1 MLNVILPL
9 ACALLAAPVTLLV
22 GLVRPRLTAAVAVG
36 SAAVST
42 LAVLW
47 GWARGGGSLELPWVP
62 TWGLRLE
69 FTFDGLGALYALLAT
84 GVGLLVLVYASSYLP
99 RHLHHQGR
107 PDSDALPFY
116 AFVLLFMGAMVGLA
130 FAGDLVLLFVFWDLT
145 AVASYFLIAFDRA
158 ELSARA
164 AALSAL
170 FVTGVSAVLLL
181 VGAVFLGAAYGT
193 FSVTEL
199 AERAEPGAFLT
210 GCSLLIVVAAL
221 AKCAQAPL
229 HFWLPRAMA
238 APTPVSAYLHSAAMV
253 AAGVYLLGRVYPL
266 LQFSPA
272 VLDLLVVVGFVSI
285 FMGGTLALTRDVL
298 KQLLAYSTIAQY
310 GFVVAM
316 YGLGGPYGAAGAA
329 FYVLVHALAKSA
341 LFLTAG
347 TVTEATGET
356 RLSRL
361 GGLGRSLPLLAAGSA
376 LAGATLASLP
386 LTVGFFADEF
396 FFTAA
401 LERGPFFAGLAVFAA
416 APTLAYTWRFWSGLF
431 LGARRTEAE
440 GVPRRLVLP
449 VAALGLAALV
459 GGIASGPYERLA
471 EAAGR
476 AAWGEATPL
485 SARYHLEIP
494 PEYLLALATTA
505 LGVLIILTRR
515 YWQGAALD
523 VARLSER
530 VGPEAAY
537 RWSVR
542 SLYRLSERLHGL
554 ELRNLRS
561 RAASVLLPTAL
572 LVGAGV
578 LAVPGFAP
586 YQVGPSVLTEVP
598 LALLLLVVAVS
609 AAAAVVTRGHLT
621 LTLVLSSTGFLLAVI
636 YALYGAPSVALVAV
650 LIETLLSLLLVTTLG
665 LVPPDPTQR
674 RTRGPAGSSG
684 RAARRRKLAVAGA
697 AWAFTFITAWAT
709 LSQDPAGQT
718 VADEHLR
725 LAPAAHARN
734 VVTATLADFR
744 GLDTLGEATVVALVL
759 LGVTTLLAGGGG
771 RPAGTGV
778 VALTREPAARTIK
791 RGVARVLYLP
801 VMMVAAA
808 LLVKG
813 FVEVGDGFSAGVV
826 AALGVLLRYLSTGDE
841 AQVLLVRLAVPVA
854 LAGLLLALATAALP
868 LLWGEAVLTHVPP
881 PGTTPVRLGTL
892 ELMSAALFDA
902 GVFVLVLGF
911 TVGVVAPFARLS
923 AALPD
928 KPREG
933 SGLEAGREGD
943 PEGGRA

>member
-1 MLNVILPL
+1 MLNVVLPL
-9 ACALLAAPVTLLV
+9 ACALLAAPVTFGI
-22 GLVRPRLTAAVAVG
+22 GLIRPRLTAGAAVA

-47 GWARGGGSLELPWVP
+47 GWGRGGGSIDLPWVP

-116 AFVLLFMGAMVGLA
+116 AFVLLFMGAMVGLSMSQ
-130 FAGDLVLLFVFWDLT
+130 DLVLLFVFWDLT
-145 AVASYFLIAFDRA
+145 AIASYFLIAFDRA
-158 ELSARA
+158 ALNARA
-164 AALSAL
+164 AALNAL
-170 FVTGVSAVLLL
+170 FITGVSAVLLL
-181 VGAVFLGAAYGT
+181 VGAVLLGAAYGT
-193 FSVTEL
+193 FSVPKL
-199 AERAEPGAFLT
+199 AARDEPGAFLA
-210 GCSLLIVVAAL
+210 GCNLLIVVAAL

-266 LQFSPA
+266 LLLSP
-272 VLDLLVVVGFVSI
+272 VILDLLVVVGFVSI

-310 GFVVAM
+310 GFVVAL

-347 TVTEATGET
+347 TVTEATGGET
-356 RLSRL
+356 RLSKL
-361 GGLGRSLPLLAAGSA
+361 GGLGQSLPLLAAGSA

-401 LERGPFFAGLAVFAA
+401 LERGPFFAGLAVCAA

-431 LGARRTEAE
+431 LGVRRTKAE
-440 GVPRRLVLP
+440 SVPRRLVLP
-449 VAALGLAALV
+449 VAALGFAALV
-459 GGIASGPYERLA
+459 GGIATGPYEQLA

-485 SARYHLEIP
+485 SARYHPEIL

-505 LGVLIILTRR
+505 LGVLIVLTRR
-515 YWQGAALD
+515 YWEGAALG

-561 RAASVLLPTAL
+561 RAASVLLPTVL

-578 LAVPGFAP
+578 LAVPGYAP
-586 YQVGPSVLTEVP
+586 YQVGPSVLTELP

-621 LTLVLSSTGFLLAVI
+621 LALVLSSTGFLLAVI

-674 RTRGPAGSSG
+674 RTGGRSGGRAGSSG

-697 AWAFTFITAWAT
+697 AWAFTFVVGWAT

-759 LGVTTLLAGGGG
+759 LGVTTLLGGVRRG
-771 RPAGTGV
+771 RG
-778 VALTREPAARTIK
+778 
-791 RGVARVLYLP
+791 
-801 VMMVAAA
+801 
-808 LLVKG
+808 
-813 FVEVGDGFSAGVV
+813 
-826 AALGVLLRYLSTGDE
+826 
-841 AQVLLVRLAVPVA
+841 
-854 LAGLLLALATAALP
+854 
-868 LLWGEAVLTHVPP
+868 
-881 PGTTPVRLGTL
+881 
-892 ELMSAALFDA
+892 
-902 GVFVLVLGF
+902 
-911 TVGVVAPFARLS
+911 
-923 AALPD
+923 
-928 KPREG
+928 
-933 SGLEAGREGD
+933 
-943 PEGGRA
+943 